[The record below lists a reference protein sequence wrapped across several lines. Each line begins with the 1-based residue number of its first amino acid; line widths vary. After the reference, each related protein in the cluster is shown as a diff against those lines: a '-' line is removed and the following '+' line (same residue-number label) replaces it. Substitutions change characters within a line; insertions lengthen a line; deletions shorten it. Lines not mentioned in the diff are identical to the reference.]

1 MHFTFVLTGPLLELM
16 SSKAMKFRHWE
27 RIQGITK
34 HTFDLESKELALSH
48 ILEVTAELSHH
59 RSRFS

>member
-1 MHFTFVLTGPLLELM
+1 MTGPLLELM

-59 RSRFS
+59 RSQFS